1 MKKYDIII
9 IGAGPAG
16 ISSAIYAKRA
26 GSSVC
31 VFDNGESKLEKAKE
45 IANYYGI
52 ASISGS
58 KLKKEGIKQAKAL
71 GIDVE
76 NCAIDFAEKDFE
88 NNCFL
93 LKTEKEEY
101 VSKAVII
108 ASGEKQNKVDSR
120 LEKYEKQNISSCAIC
135 DGYFYKGKT
144 VGVLGNGTYALAEAK
159 VLSPLAKKVYIFTDG
174 ETKLESQ
181 GNIEVITNKIVGFS
195 GKTKLEKVE
204 FENKVVIIDGLF
216 LALGTMDSL
225 DMAKK
230 LGVLAKDNHIV
241 INDKCETNVKGAYSA
256 GDITGGIKQVAT
268 AVYQGMIAGLEASKF
283 VKQL

>member
-1 MKKYDIII
+1 MKKYDILVV
-9 IGAGPAG
+9 GAGPAG

-26 GSSVC
+26 GCSVC
-31 VFDNGESKLEKAKE
+31 VFDSGKSKLESAKE

-76 NCAIDFAEKDFE
+76 NCAVDFAEKDFE
-88 NNCFL
+88 NNCFV

-108 ASGEKQNKVDSR
+108 ASGEKQNQMDSR
-120 LEKYEKQNISSCAIC
+120 LEKFEKQNISSCAIC
-135 DGYFYKGKT
+135 DGYFYKGKV
-144 VGVLGNGTYALAEAK
+144 VGVLGNESYAFQEAK
-159 VLSPLAKKVYIFTDG
+159 ILSRLAKMVYVFTDG
-174 ETKLESQ
+174 ETNLKSQ
-181 GNIEVITNKIVGFS
+181 DNIVVLQGKVKNFV

-204 FENKVVIIDGLF
+204 LENQTVSVDGLF

-230 LGVLAKDNHIV
+230 LGVLVKNNQIV
-241 INDKCETNVKGAYSA
+241 INDKCETNVKGIYSA

-268 AVYQGMIAGLEASKF
+268 AVYQGMIAGLESSKF
-283 VKQL
+283 AK